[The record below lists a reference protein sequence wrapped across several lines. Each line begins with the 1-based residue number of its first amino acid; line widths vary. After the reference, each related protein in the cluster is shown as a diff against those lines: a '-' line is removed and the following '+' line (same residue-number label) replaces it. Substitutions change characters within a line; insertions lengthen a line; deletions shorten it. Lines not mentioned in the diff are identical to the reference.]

1 MQRIAHCAFFF
12 WHYLEDRDEGGNHG
26 NSRKQLKLS
35 LFSSDL
41 YSQKTPGSALAMRT
55 YSPKNTHTD
64 KCTQTHS
71 TKNGVHLYAVAD
83 VVGHS
88 DQQGLLDD
96 RIQQGQEDLC
106 SYLQQRR
113 GRLSLV

>member
-1 MQRIAHCAFFF
+1 MCLFFF

>member
-1 MQRIAHCAFFF
+1 MKEETMGILASNLNWACFHLTFI
-12 WHYLEDRDEGGNHG
+12 
-26 NSRKQLKLS
+26 LKRPQEAPWPWEHIPLNAP
-35 LFSSDL
+35 L
-41 YSQKTPGSALAMRT
+41 QTRT
-55 YSPKNTHTD
+55 HAHTD